1 MVMKNR
7 NNDITKLISIFIII
21 ILINI
26 IGSMVYHRFDLTQ
39 EGRYSLSK
47 ASKELLSEIDD
58 YIYIEVYLEGDFP
71 AGIERLSLETKQI
84 LSEFKT
90 QNDFIQFTFINPTA
104 SKDDKTRNEVLK
116 QLYEKGLN
124 PTNLQVKNG
133 DSYTEKIIIP
143 GAIVKYGANEIT
155 VQLLKNKIASSP
167 NQNIEQSIRELEYEF
182 TNAIKQLRS
191 PLKPSIAFLKG
202 HSELNGNNI
211 KDLRNSLTEQYSVDE
226 IDLREFE
233 VDSLGKP
240 NLKKKLRDL
249 KLKKLLLI
257 AKPISKFENL
267 DKYFIDQYIMNGG
280 KVIWMIDATNADMD
294 SLSNKGS
301 FIASSLRDLN
311 LGDQLFKY
319 GVRINSNL
327 VEDISSSKIP
337 IPISF
342 VNDIPQWELVPWRY
356 FPVSI
361 PTLSHP
367 ITNNLNAVKFDF
379 VSSIDTINTNTKIT
393 KTVLLHSSPYSRL
406 VNTPYEISLQKA
418 LEQPTQNE
426 FNIKQAAIAVL
437 LEGTFES
444 LFKNRI
450 NKLSN
455 ELPFIKSSK
464 PNRMIVISDGDIAQ
478 NQLSRGEALPLG
490 YDNYEKR
497 QYGNKDFILN
507 AIDYLLEEDALIAVR
522 TRELKMR
529 LLDTQK
535 INLERNF
542 WQIINL
548 IIPIALIIIFGIF
561 KQYVRKKKY
570 SNEK

>member
-1 MVMKNR
+1 MKNR
-7 NNDITKLISIFIII
+7 NKDIIQLISIFIII

-26 IGSMVYHRFDLTQ
+26 IGSMVYHRFDLTK

-47 ASKELLSEIDD
+47 ASKKLLSEIDD

-90 QNDFIQFTFINPTA
+90 QNDFIQFTFINPTE
-104 SKDDKTRNEVLK
+104 SKDDKTRNEILK
-116 QLYEKGLN
+116 QLYEKGIN

-143 GAIVKYGANEIT
+143 GAIVKFGANEIA
-155 VQLLKNKIASSP
+155 VQLLKNQIASSP
-167 NQNIEQSIRELEYEF
+167 DENLEQSIRELEYEF
-182 TNAIKQLRS
+182 TNAINQLRS
-191 PLKPSIAFLKG
+191 SLKPSIAFLKG
-202 HSELNGNNI
+202 HGELDGIYI
-211 KDLRNSLTEQYSVDE
+211 KDLRNSLTQQYSVDE

-257 AKPISKFENL
+257 AKPKSTFENL

-280 KVIWMIDATNADMD
+280 KVIWMLDATNADMD

-301 FIASSLRDLN
+301 FIASTLRDLN

-319 GVRINSNL
+319 GVRINNNL

-337 IPISF
+337 VPVSF
-342 VNDIPQWELVPWRY
+342 VNDVPQWELVPWRY

-361 PTLSHP
+361 PTLNHP

-393 KTVLLHSSPYSRL
+393 KTVLLHTSPYSRL
-406 VNTPYEISLQKA
+406 VNTPYEISLQKV
-418 LEQPTQNE
+418 LEQPTQND
-426 FNIKQAAIAVL
+426 FNIQQAPIAVL

-464 PNRMIVISDGDIAQ
+464 PNRMLVISDGDIAQ
-478 NQLSRGEALPLG
+478 NQISRGAALPLG

-535 INLERNF
+535 INLERSF

-548 IIPIALIIIFGIF
+548 IIPIALVIIYGIF
-561 KQYVRKKKY
+561 KQYARKKKY

>member
-1 MVMKNR
+1 MKNR
-7 NNDITKLISIFIII
+7 NKDIIQLISIFIII
-21 ILINI
+21 ILVNI
-26 IGSMVYHRFDLTQ
+26 IGSMVYHRFDLTH

-47 ASKELLSEIDD
+47 ASKKLLSEIDD

-71 AGIERLSLETKQI
+71 GGIERLSLETKQI

-90 QNDFIQFTFINPTA
+90 QNDFIQFTFINPTE
-104 SKDDKTRNEVLK
+104 SKDNNTRNEILK
-116 QLYEKGLN
+116 QLYDKGLN
-124 PTNLQVKNG
+124 PTNLQIKNG

-143 GAIVKYGANEIT
+143 GAIVKFGANEIA
-155 VQLLKNKIASSP
+155 VQLLKNQIASSP
-167 NQNIEQSIRELEYEF
+167 DQNLEQSIRELEYEF

-191 PLKPSIAFLKG
+191 SLKPSIAFLKG
-202 HSELNGNNI
+202 HGELDGLDI
-211 KDLRNSLTEQYSVDE
+211 KDLRNTLTEQYSIDE

-240 NLKKKLRDL
+240 NLKKKLREL

-257 AKPISKFENL
+257 AKPKSTFENL

-280 KVIWMIDATNADMD
+280 KVIWMLDATNADMD

-301 FIASSLRDLN
+301 FIASTLRDLN

-337 IPISF
+337 VPISF
-342 VNDIPQWELVPWRY
+342 INNIPQWELLPWRY

-361 PTLSHP
+361 PTLNHP

-379 VSSIDTINTNTKIT
+379 VSSIDTIKTNTEIN
-393 KTVLLHSSPYSRL
+393 KTVLLHTSPYSRL
-406 VNTPYEISLQKA
+406 LNTPYEISLQKA
-418 LEQPTQNE
+418 LEQPTQND
-426 FNIKQAAIAVL
+426 FNIQQAAIAVL
-437 LEGTFES
+437 LEGKFES

-464 PNRMIVISDGDIAQ
+464 PNRMLVISDGDIAQ
-478 NQLSRGEALPLG
+478 NQISRGAALPLG
-490 YDNYEKR
+490 YDNYEQR

-535 INLERNF
+535 INLERSF
-542 WQIINL
+542 WQILNL
-548 IIPIALIIIFGIF
+548 LIPIILVITFGIF
-561 KQYVRKKKY
+561 KQKKRNKKFT
-570 SNEK
+570 SEK

>member
-1 MVMKNR
+1 MKNR
-7 NNDITKLISIFIII
+7 NKDIIQLISIFIII
-21 ILINI
+21 MLINI
-26 IGSMVYHRFDLTQ
+26 IGSMVYHRFDLTK

-47 ASKELLSEIDD
+47 ASKKLLSEIDD

-90 QNDFIQFTFINPTA
+90 QNDFIQFTFINPTE
-104 SKDDKTRNEVLK
+104 SKDDKTRNEILK
-116 QLYEKGLN
+116 QLYEKGIN

-143 GAIVKYGANEIT
+143 GAIVKFGTNEIA
-155 VQLLKNKIASSP
+155 VQLLKNQIASSP
-167 NQNIEQSIRELEYEF
+167 DQNLEQSIRELEYEF
-182 TNAIKQLRS
+182 TNAIRQLRS
-191 PLKPSIAFLKG
+191 SLKPSIAFLKG
-202 HSELNGNNI
+202 HGELDGIDI
-211 KDLRNSLTEQYSVDE
+211 KDLRNSLTQQYSVDE

-257 AKPISKFENL
+257 AKPKSTFENL

-280 KVIWMIDATNADMD
+280 KVIWMLDATNADMD

-301 FIASSLRDLN
+301 FIASTIRDMN
-311 LGDQLFKY
+311 LGEQLFKY
-319 GVRINSNL
+319 GVRINNNL

-337 IPISF
+337 VPVSF

-361 PTLSHP
+361 PTLNHP

-393 KTVLLHSSPYSRL
+393 KTVLLHTSPYSRL

-418 LEQPTQNE
+418 LEQPTQND
-426 FNIKQAAIAVL
+426 FNIQQAPIAVL

-464 PNRMIVISDGDIAQ
+464 PNRMLVISDGDIAQ
-478 NQLSRGEALPLG
+478 NQISRGAALPLG

-535 INLERNF
+535 INLERSF

-548 IIPIALIIIFGIF
+548 IIPITLVIISGIF
-561 KQYVRKKKY
+561 KQYARKKKY

>member
-1 MVMKNR
+1 MKNR
-7 NNDITKLISIFIII
+7 NKDIIQLISIFIII

-26 IGSMVYHRFDLTQ
+26 IGSMVYHRFDLTK

-47 ASKELLSEIDD
+47 ASKKLLSEIDD

-90 QNDFIQFTFINPTA
+90 QNDFIQFTFINPTE
-104 SKDDKTRNEVLK
+104 SKDDKTRNEILK
-116 QLYEKGLN
+116 QLYEKGIN

-143 GAIVKYGANEIT
+143 GAIVKFGANEIA
-155 VQLLKNKIASSP
+155 VQLLKNQIASSP
-167 NQNIEQSIRELEYEF
+167 DQNLEQSIRELEYEF

-191 PLKPSIAFLKG
+191 SLKPSIAFLKG
-202 HSELNGNNI
+202 HGELDGIDI
-211 KDLRNSLTEQYSVDE
+211 KDLRNSLTQQYSVDE

-257 AKPISKFENL
+257 AKPKSTFENL

-280 KVIWMIDATNADMD
+280 KVIWMLDATNADMD

-301 FIASSLRDLN
+301 FIASTLRDMN

-319 GVRINSNL
+319 GVRINNNL

-337 IPISF
+337 VPVSF

-361 PTLSHP
+361 PTLNHP

-393 KTVLLHSSPYSRL
+393 KTVLLHTSPYSRL

-418 LEQPTQNE
+418 LEQPTQND
-426 FNIKQAAIAVL
+426 FNIQQAPIAVL

-464 PNRMIVISDGDIAQ
+464 PNRMLVISDGDIAQ
-478 NQLSRGEALPLG
+478 NQISRGAALPLG

-535 INLERNF
+535 INLERSF

-548 IIPIALIIIFGIF
+548 IIPIALVIISGIF
-561 KQYVRKKKY
+561 KQYARKKKY

>member
-1 MVMKNR
+1 
-7 NNDITKLISIFIII
+7 
-21 ILINI
+21 
-26 IGSMVYHRFDLTQ
+26 MVYHRFDLTK

-47 ASKELLSEIDD
+47 ASKKLLSEIDD

-90 QNDFIQFTFINPTA
+90 QNDFIQYTFINPTE
-104 SKDDKTRNEVLK
+104 SKDNKTRNEILK
-116 QLYEKGLN
+116 QLYEKGIN

-143 GAIVKYGANEIT
+143 GAIVKFGANEIA
-155 VQLLKNKIASSP
+155 VQLLKNQIASSP
-167 NQNIEQSIRELEYEF
+167 DQNLEQSIRELEYEF

-191 PLKPSIAFLKG
+191 PLKPSIGFLTG
-202 HSELNGNNI
+202 HGELDGLDI
-211 KDLRNSLTEQYSVDE
+211 KDLRNTLTQQYSVDE

-240 NLKKKLRDL
+240 NLKKKLREL

-257 AKPISKFENL
+257 AKPKSTFENL

-280 KVIWMIDATNADMD
+280 KVIWMLDATNADMD

-301 FIASSLRDLN
+301 FIASTLRELN

-319 GVRINSNL
+319 GVRVNSNL

-337 IPISF
+337 VPISF
-342 VNDIPQWELVPWRY
+342 INDVPQWELLPWRY

-361 PTLSHP
+361 PTVNHP
-367 ITNNLNAVKFDF
+367 ITSNLNAVKFDF
-379 VSSIDTINTNTKIT
+379 VSSIDTIKTNTKID
-393 KTVLLHSSPYSRL
+393 KTVLLHTSPYSRL

-418 LEQPTQNE
+418 LEQPTQND
-426 FNIKQAAIAVL
+426 FNIQHAAIAVL

-450 NKLSN
+450 NKLSD
-455 ELPFIKSSK
+455 ELPFIESSK
-464 PNRMIVISDGDIAQ
+464 PNRMLVISDGDIAQ
-478 NQLSRGEALPLG
+478 NQISRGAALPLG
-490 YDNYEKR
+490 FDNFEKR

-535 INLERNF
+535 INLERSY
-542 WQIINL
+542 WQILNL
-548 IIPIALIIIFGIF
+548 IIPIGIVVIFGVL
-561 KQYVRKKKY
+561 KHYRRKKKY
-570 SNEK
+570 TNEK

>member
-1 MVMKNR
+1 MKNV
-7 NNDITKLISIFIII
+7 NKDIIQFISILIII
-21 ILINI
+21 LLINI
-26 IGSMVYHRFDLTQ
+26 IGSIVYHRFDLTQ

-47 ASKELLSEIDD
+47 ASKKLLSEIDD

-90 QNDFIQFTFINPTA
+90 QNNFIQFTFINPTE

-124 PTNLQVKNG
+124 PTKLQVKNG
-133 DSYTEKIIIP
+133 ESYTEKIIIP
-143 GAIVKYGANEIT
+143 GAIVKFGANEIA
-155 VQLLKNKIASSP
+155 VQLLKNQIASSP
-167 NQNIEQSIRELEYEF
+167 DQNIEQSIRELEYEF
-182 TNAIKQLRS
+182 TNAIKQLRCS
-191 PLKPSIAFLKG
+191 SKPNIAFLKG
-202 HSELNGNNI
+202 HGELDGIEI
-211 KDLRNSLTEQYSVDE
+211 KDLKNSLTEQYSVDE

-240 NLKKKLRDL
+240 NLKKKLKDL
-249 KLKKLLLI
+249 KLNKLLLI
-257 AKPISKFENL
+257 AKPKLKFENL

-301 FIASSLRDLN
+301 FIASTLRDLN

-337 IPISF
+337 IPVSF

-361 PTLSHP
+361 PTLNHP

-393 KTVLLHSSPYSRL
+393 KTVLLHTSPYSKL

-418 LEQPTQNE
+418 LEKPAQNE

-455 ELPFIKSSK
+455 ELPLVKSSK

-478 NQLSRGEALPLG
+478 NQISRGAALPLG
-490 YDNYEKR
+490 YDNYEKL
-497 QYGNKDFILN
+497 QYGNKDLILN
-507 AIDYLLEEDALIAVR
+507 AIDYLLDEDALIAVR

-529 LLDTQK
+529 LLDKQK
-535 INLERNF
+535 INLERSF

-548 IIPIALIIIFGIF
+548 IIPITIVIILGIF
-561 KQYVRKKKY
+561 KQYARKKKY

>member
-1 MVMKNR
+1 MKNR
-7 NNDITKLISIFIII
+7 NKDIIQLISIFIII

-47 ASKELLSEIDD
+47 ASKKLLSEIDD

-90 QNDFIQFTFINPTA
+90 QNDFIQFTFINPTE
-104 SKDDKTRNEVLK
+104 SKDDKTRNEILK

-143 GAIVKYGANEIT
+143 GAIVKFGTNEIP
-155 VQLLKNKIASSP
+155 VQLLKSQIASSP
-167 NQNIEQSIRELEYEF
+167 DQNIEQSIRELEYEF

-191 PLKPSIAFLKG
+191 SLKPSIAFLKG
-202 HSELNGNNI
+202 HGELDGI
-211 KDLRNSLTEQYSVDE
+211 DFKDLRNSLTEQYSVDE

-257 AKPISKFENL
+257 AKPKSTFENL
-267 DKYFIDQYIMNGG
+267 DKYLIDQYIMNGG

-301 FIASSLRDLN
+301 FIASTLRDLN

-342 VNDIPQWELVPWRY
+342 VNDIPQWEL
-356 FPVSI
+356 
-361 PTLSHP
+361 
-367 ITNNLNAVKFDF
+367 
-379 VSSIDTINTNTKIT
+379 
-393 KTVLLHSSPYSRL
+393 
-406 VNTPYEISLQKA
+406 LQ
-418 LEQPTQNE
+418 
-426 FNIKQAAIAVL
+426 V
-437 LEGTFES
+437 
-444 LFKNRI
+444 
-450 NKLSN
+450 
-455 ELPFIKSSK
+455 
-464 PNRMIVISDGDIAQ
+464 
-478 NQLSRGEALPLG
+478 
-490 YDNYEKR
+490 
-497 QYGNKDFILN
+497 
-507 AIDYLLEEDALIAVR
+507 
-522 TRELKMR
+522 
-529 LLDTQK
+529 
-535 INLERNF
+535 
-542 WQIINL
+542 
-548 IIPIALIIIFGIF
+548 
-561 KQYVRKKKY
+561 
-570 SNEK
+570 

>member
-7 NNDITKLISIFIII
+7 NKDIIQLISIFIII

-26 IGSMVYHRFDLTQ
+26 IGSMVYHRFDLTK

-47 ASKELLSEIDD
+47 ASKKLLSEIDD

-90 QNDFIQFTFINPTA
+90 QNDFIQFTFINPTE
-104 SKDDKTRNEVLK
+104 SKDDKTRNEILK
-116 QLYEKGLN
+116 QLYEKGIN

-143 GAIVKYGANEIT
+143 GAIVKFGANEIA
-155 VQLLKNKIASSP
+155 VQLLKNQIASSP
-167 NQNIEQSIRELEYEF
+167 DQNLEQSIRELEYEF

-191 PLKPSIAFLKG
+191 SLKPSIAFLKG
-202 HSELNGNNI
+202 HGELDGIEI
-211 KDLRNSLTEQYSVDE
+211 KDLRNSLTQQYSVDE

-249 KLKKLLLI
+249 KFKKLLLI
-257 AKPISKFENL
+257 AKPKSTFENL

-280 KVIWMIDATNADMD
+280 KVIWMLDATNADMD

-301 FIASSLRDLN
+301 FIASTLRDLN

-337 IPISF
+337 VPISF
-342 VNDIPQWELVPWRY
+342 VNDIPQWELVPWRF

-361 PTLSHP
+361 PTLNHP
-367 ITNNLNAVKFDF
+367 ITSNLNAVKFDF
-379 VSSIDTINTNTKIT
+379 VSSIDTIKTNTIIN
-393 KTVLLHSSPYSRL
+393 KTVLLHTSPYSRL

-418 LEQPTQNE
+418 LEQPVQND
-426 FNIKQAAIAVL
+426 FNIQHAAIAVL

-450 NKLSN
+450 NKLSD
-455 ELPFIKSSK
+455 ELQFIESSK
-464 PNRMIVISDGDIAQ
+464 PNRMIVISDGDIAK
-478 NQLSRGEALPLG
+478 NQISRGAALPLG

-529 LLDTQK
+529 LLDKQK
-535 INLERNF
+535 INLEKSF

-548 IIPIALIIIFGIF
+548 VIPIALVIIFGIF
-561 KQYVRKKKY
+561 KQYARKKKY

>member
-1 MVMKNR
+1 MKNR
-7 NNDITKLISIFIII
+7 NKDIIQLISVFIII

-26 IGSMVYHRFDLTQ
+26 IGSMVYHRFDLTH

-47 ASKELLSEIDD
+47 ASKKLLSEIDD

-90 QNDFIQFTFINPTA
+90 QNDFIQFTFINPTE
-104 SKDDKTRNEVLK
+104 SKDDKTRNEILK

-143 GAIVKYGANEIT
+143 GAIVKFGANEIA
-155 VQLLKNKIASSP
+155 VQLLKNQIASSP
-167 NQNIEQSIRELEYEF
+167 DQNLEQSIRELEYEF

-191 PLKPSIAFLKG
+191 SLKPSIAFLKG
-202 HSELNGNNI
+202 HDELDGI
-211 KDLRNSLTEQYSVDE
+211 EIEDLRNSLTQQYSVDE

-257 AKPISKFENL
+257 AKPRLTFENL

-301 FIASSLRDLN
+301 FIASTLRDLN

-327 VEDISSSKIP
+327 VQDISSSKIP

-361 PTLSHP
+361 PTLNHP

-379 VSSIDTINTNTKIT
+379 VSSIDTINTNAKIT
-393 KTVLLHSSPYSRL
+393 KTVLLHTSPYSRL

-418 LEQPTQNE
+418 LEQPAQNE
-426 FNIKQAAIAVL
+426 FNIQQAPIAVL

-464 PNRMIVISDGDIAQ
+464 PNRMLVISDGDIAQ
-478 NQLSRGEALPLG
+478 NQISRGVALPLG

-535 INLERNF
+535 INLERSF

-548 IIPIALIIIFGIF
+548 IIPIVLVIVFGIF
-561 KQYVRKKKY
+561 KQYARKKKY

>member
-7 NNDITKLISIFIII
+7 NKDIIQLISIFIII

-26 IGSMVYHRFDLTQ
+26 IGSMVYHRFDLTK

-47 ASKELLSEIDD
+47 ASKKLLSEIDD

-90 QNDFIQFTFINPTA
+90 QNDFIQFTFINPTE
-104 SKDDKTRNEVLK
+104 SKDDKTRNEILK
-116 QLYEKGLN
+116 QLYEKGIN

-143 GAIVKYGANEIT
+143 GAIVKFGANEIA
-155 VQLLKNKIASSP
+155 VQLLKNQIASSP
-167 NQNIEQSIRELEYEF
+167 DENLEQSIRELEYEF
-182 TNAIKQLRS
+182 TNAINQLRS
-191 PLKPSIAFLKG
+191 SLKPSIAFLKG
-202 HSELNGNNI
+202 HGELDGIYI
-211 KDLRNSLTEQYSVDE
+211 KDLRNSLTQQYSVDE

-257 AKPISKFENL
+257 AKPKSTFENL

-280 KVIWMIDATNADMD
+280 KVIWMLDATNADMD

-301 FIASSLRDLN
+301 FIASTLRDLN

-319 GVRINSNL
+319 GVRINNNL

-337 IPISF
+337 VPVSF
-342 VNDIPQWELVPWRY
+342 VNDVPQWELVPWRY

-361 PTLSHP
+361 PTLNHP

-393 KTVLLHSSPYSRL
+393 KTVLLHTSPYSRL
-406 VNTPYEISLQKA
+406 VNTPYEISLQKV
-418 LEQPTQNE
+418 LEQPTQND
-426 FNIKQAAIAVL
+426 FNIQQAPIAVL

-464 PNRMIVISDGDIAQ
+464 PNRMLVISDGDIAQ
-478 NQLSRGEALPLG
+478 NQISRGAALPLG

-535 INLERNF
+535 INLERSF

-548 IIPIALIIIFGIF
+548 IIPIALVIIYGIF
-561 KQYVRKKKY
+561 KQYARKKKY

>member
-1 MVMKNR
+1 MKNR
-7 NNDITKLISIFIII
+7 NKDIIQLISIFIII

-26 IGSMVYHRFDLTQ
+26 IGSMVYHRFDLTK

-47 ASKELLSEIDD
+47 ASKKLLSEIDD

-90 QNDFIQFTFINPTA
+90 QNDFIQFTFINPTE
-104 SKDDKTRNEVLK
+104 SKDDKTRNEILK
-116 QLYEKGLN
+116 QLYEKGIN

-143 GAIVKYGANEIT
+143 GAIVKFGTNEIA
-155 VQLLKNKIASSP
+155 VQLLKNQIASSP
-167 NQNIEQSIRELEYEF
+167 DQNLEQSIRELEYEF
-182 TNAIKQLRS
+182 TNAIRQLRS
-191 PLKPSIAFLKG
+191 SLKPSIAFLKG
-202 HSELNGNNI
+202 HGELDGIDI
-211 KDLRNSLTEQYSVDE
+211 KDLRNSLTQQYSVDE

-257 AKPISKFENL
+257 AKPKSTFENL

-280 KVIWMIDATNADMD
+280 KVIWMLDATNADMD

-301 FIASSLRDLN
+301 FIASTLRDMN

-319 GVRINSNL
+319 GVRINNNL

-337 IPISF
+337 VPVSF

-361 PTLSHP
+361 PTLNHP

-393 KTVLLHSSPYSRL
+393 KTVLLHTSPYSRL

-418 LEQPTQNE
+418 LEQPTQND
-426 FNIKQAAIAVL
+426 FNIQQAPIAVL

-464 PNRMIVISDGDIAQ
+464 PNRMLVISDGDIAQ
-478 NQLSRGEALPLG
+478 NQISRGAALPLG

-535 INLERNF
+535 INLERSF

-548 IIPIALIIIFGIF
+548 IIPITLVIISGIF
-561 KQYVRKKKY
+561 KQYARKKKY

>member
-1 MVMKNR
+1 MKNR
-7 NNDITKLISIFIII
+7 NKDIIQLISICIII
-21 ILINI
+21 ILVNI
-26 IGSMVYHRFDLTQ
+26 IGSMVYHRFDLTH

-47 ASKELLSEIDD
+47 ATKKLLSEIDD

-90 QNDFIQFTFINPTA
+90 QNDFIQFTFINPTE
-104 SKDDKTRNEVLK
+104 SKDNVTRNEILK
-116 QLYEKGLN
+116 QLYDKGLN
-124 PTNLQVKNG
+124 PTNLQIKNG

-143 GAIVKYGANEIT
+143 GAIVKFGANEIA
-155 VQLLKNKIASSP
+155 VQLLKNQIASSP
-167 NQNIEQSIRELEYEF
+167 DQNLEQSIRELEYEF

-191 PLKPSIAFLKG
+191 SSKPSIAFLKG
-202 HSELNGNNI
+202 HGELDGLDI
-211 KDLRNSLTEQYSVDE
+211 KDLRNTLTQQYSIDE

-240 NLKKKLRDL
+240 NLKKKLKEL

-257 AKPISKFENL
+257 AKPKSTFENL

-280 KVIWMIDATNADMD
+280 KVIWMLDATNADMD

-301 FIASSLRDLN
+301 FIASTLRDLN

-337 IPISF
+337 VPTSF
-342 VNDIPQWELVPWRY
+342 INNIPQWELLPWRY

-361 PTLSHP
+361 PTLNHP

-379 VSSIDTINTNTKIT
+379 VSSIDTIKTNTEIN
-393 KTVLLHSSPYSRL
+393 KTVLLHTSPYSRL

-418 LEQPTQNE
+418 LEQPTQND
-426 FNIKQAAIAVL
+426 FNIQQAAIAVL
-437 LEGTFES
+437 LEGKFES

-464 PNRMIVISDGDIAQ
+464 PNRMLVISDGDIAQ
-478 NQLSRGEALPLG
+478 NQISRGAALPLG

-507 AIDYLLEEDALIAVR
+507 AVDYLLEEDALIAVR

-535 INLERNF
+535 INLERSF
-542 WQIINL
+542 WQILNL
-548 IIPIALIIIFGIF
+548 LIPIILVITFGIF
-561 KQYVRKKKY
+561 KQKKRKKKFT
-570 SNEK
+570 SEK

>member
-1 MVMKNR
+1 MKNR
-7 NNDITKLISIFIII
+7 NKDIIQLISVFIII

-47 ASKELLSEIDD
+47 ASKKLLSEIDD

-90 QNDFIQFTFINPTA
+90 QNDFIQYTFINPTE
-104 SKDDKTRNEVLK
+104 STDDKTRNEILK
-116 QLYEKGLN
+116 QLYEKGIN

-143 GAIVKYGANEIT
+143 GAIVKFGANEIA
-155 VQLLKNKIASSP
+155 VQLLKNQIASSP
-167 NQNIEQSIRELEYEF
+167 DQNLEQSIRELEYEF

-191 PLKPSIAFLKG
+191 SLKPSIAFLKG
-202 HSELNGNNI
+202 HGELGGLDI
-211 KDLRNSLTEQYSVDE
+211 KDLRNSLAQQYSVDE

-240 NLKKKLRDL
+240 NLKKKLREL

-257 AKPISKFENL
+257 AKPKSTFENL

-280 KVIWMIDATNADMD
+280 KVIWMLDATNADMD

-301 FIASSLRDLN
+301 FIASTLRDLN

-337 IPISF
+337 VPISF
-342 VNDIPQWELVPWRY
+342 VNDIPQWELLPWRF

-361 PTLSHP
+361 PTLNHP
-367 ITNNLNAVKFDF
+367 ITSNLNAVKFDF
-379 VSSIDTINTNTKIT
+379 VSSIDTIKTNTIIN
-393 KTVLLHSSPYSRL
+393 KTVLLHTSPYSRL
-406 VNTPYEISLQKA
+406 VNTPYEISLQKS
-418 LEQPTQNE
+418 LEQPVQNN
-426 FNIKQAAIAVL
+426 FNIQQAAIAVL

-450 NKLSN
+450 NKLSD
-455 ELPFIKSSK
+455 ELPFIESSK
-464 PNRMIVISDGDIAQ
+464 PNRMIVISDGDIAK
-478 NQLSRGEALPLG
+478 NQISRGAALPLG

-529 LLDTQK
+529 LLDKQK
-535 INLERNF
+535 INLERSF

-548 IIPIALIIIFGIF
+548 VIPIAVVIIFGIF
-561 KQYVRKKKY
+561 KQYARKKKY

>member
-1 MVMKNR
+1 MKNR
-7 NNDITKLISIFIII
+7 NKDIIQLISICIII
-21 ILINI
+21 ILVNI
-26 IGSMVYHRFDLTQ
+26 IGSMVYHRFDLTH

-47 ASKELLSEIDD
+47 ATKKLLSEIND

-90 QNDFIQFTFINPTA
+90 QNDFIQFTFINPTE
-104 SKDDKTRNEVLK
+104 SKDNVTRNEILK
-116 QLYEKGLN
+116 QLYDKGLN
-124 PTNLQVKNG
+124 PTNLQIKNG

-143 GAIVKYGANEIT
+143 GAIVKFGANEIA
-155 VQLLKNKIASSP
+155 VQLLKNQIASSP
-167 NQNIEQSIRELEYEF
+167 DQNLEQSIRELEYEF

-191 PLKPSIAFLKG
+191 SLKPSIAFLKG
-202 HSELNGNNI
+202 HGELDGLDI
-211 KDLRNSLTEQYSVDE
+211 KDLRNTLTQQYSIDE

-240 NLKKKLRDL
+240 NLKKKLKEL

-257 AKPISKFENL
+257 AKPKSTFENL

-280 KVIWMIDATNADMD
+280 KVIWMLDATNADMD

-301 FIASSLRDLN
+301 FIASTLRDLN

-337 IPISF
+337 VPTSF
-342 VNDIPQWELVPWRY
+342 INNIPQWELLPWRY

-361 PTLSHP
+361 PTLNHP

-379 VSSIDTINTNTKIT
+379 VSSIDTIKTNTEIN
-393 KTVLLHSSPYSRL
+393 KTVLLHTSPYSRL

-418 LEQPTQNE
+418 LEQPTQND
-426 FNIKQAAIAVL
+426 FNIQQAAIAVL
-437 LEGTFES
+437 LEGKFES

-464 PNRMIVISDGDIAQ
+464 PNRMLVISYGDIAQ
-478 NQLSRGEALPLG
+478 NQISRGAALPLG

-507 AIDYLLEEDALIAVR
+507 AVDYLLEEDALIAVR

-535 INLERNF
+535 INLERSF
-542 WQIINL
+542 WQILNL
-548 IIPIALIIIFGIF
+548 LIPIILVITFGIF
-561 KQYVRKKKY
+561 KQKKRKKKFT
-570 SNEK
+570 SEK

>member
-84 LSEFKT
+84 LSEFKN

>member
-1 MVMKNR
+1 MKNR
-7 NNDITKLISIFIII
+7 NKDIIQLISICIII
-21 ILINI
+21 ILVNI
-26 IGSMVYHRFDLTQ
+26 IGSMVYHRFDLTH

-47 ASKELLSEIDD
+47 ATKKLLSEIND

-90 QNDFIQFTFINPTA
+90 QNDFIQFTFINPTE
-104 SKDDKTRNEVLK
+104 SKDNVTRNEILK
-116 QLYEKGLN
+116 QLFDKGLN
-124 PTNLQVKNG
+124 PTNLQIKNG

-143 GAIVKYGANEIT
+143 GAIVKFGANEIA
-155 VQLLKNKIASSP
+155 VQLLKNQIASSP
-167 NQNIEQSIRELEYEF
+167 DQNLEQSIRELEYEF

-191 PLKPSIAFLKG
+191 SLKPSIAFLKG
-202 HSELNGNNI
+202 HGELDGLDI
-211 KDLRNSLTEQYSVDE
+211 KDLRNTLTQQYSIDE

-240 NLKKKLRDL
+240 NLKKKLKEL

-257 AKPISKFENL
+257 AKPKSTFENL

-280 KVIWMIDATNADMD
+280 KVIWMLDATNADMD

-301 FIASSLRDLN
+301 FIASTLRDLN

-337 IPISF
+337 VPTSF
-342 VNDIPQWELVPWRY
+342 INNIPQWELLPWRY

-361 PTLSHP
+361 PTLNHP

-379 VSSIDTINTNTKIT
+379 VSSIDTIKTNTEIN
-393 KTVLLHSSPYSRL
+393 KTVLLHTSPYSRL

-418 LEQPTQNE
+418 LEQPTQND
-426 FNIKQAAIAVL
+426 FNIQQAAIAVL
-437 LEGTFES
+437 LEGKFES

-464 PNRMIVISDGDIAQ
+464 PNRMLVISDGDIAQ
-478 NQLSRGEALPLG
+478 NQISRGAALPLG

-507 AIDYLLEEDALIAVR
+507 AVDYLLEEDALIAVR

-535 INLERNF
+535 INLERSF
-542 WQIINL
+542 WQILNL
-548 IIPIALIIIFGIF
+548 LIPIILVITFGIF
-561 KQYVRKKKY
+561 KQKKRKKKFT
-570 SNEK
+570 SEK

>member
-1 MVMKNR
+1 MKNR
-7 NNDITKLISIFIII
+7 NKDIIQLISIFIII

-47 ASKELLSEIDD
+47 ASKKLLSEIDD

-90 QNDFIQFTFINPTA
+90 QNDFIQFTFINPTE
-104 SKDDKTRNEVLK
+104 SKDDKTRNEILK

-143 GAIVKYGANEIT
+143 GAIVKFGANEIA
-155 VQLLKNKIASSP
+155 VQLLKNQIASSP
-167 NQNIEQSIRELEYEF
+167 DQNLEQSIRELEYEF

-191 PLKPSIAFLKG
+191 SLKPSIAFLKG
-202 HSELNGNNI
+202 HGELDGLDI
-211 KDLRNSLTEQYSVDE
+211 KDLRNTLTQQYSVDE

-240 NLKKKLRDL
+240 NLKKKFREL

-257 AKPISKFENL
+257 AKPKSTFENL

-280 KVIWMIDATNADMD
+280 KVIWMLDATNADMD

-301 FIASSLRDLN
+301 FIASTLRDLN

-342 VNDIPQWELVPWRY
+342 VNDIPQWELLPWRY

-361 PTLSHP
+361 PTLNHP
-367 ITNNLNAVKFDF
+367 ITSNLNAVKFDF
-379 VSSIDTINTNTKIT
+379 VSSIDTIKTNTKIN
-393 KTVLLHSSPYSRL
+393 KTILLHTSPYSRL

-418 LEQPTQNE
+418 LEQPTQND
-426 FNIKQAAIAVL
+426 FNIQQAAIAVL

-450 NKLSN
+450 NKLSD
-455 ELPFIKSSK
+455 ELPFIESSK
-464 PNRMIVISDGDIAQ
+464 PNRMIVISDGDIAK
-478 NQLSRGEALPLG
+478 NQISRGAALPLG

-507 AIDYLLEEDALIAVR
+507 AIDYLLEEDALIEVR
-522 TRELKMR
+522 SRDLKMR
-529 LLDTQK
+529 LLDRQK
-535 INLERNF
+535 INLERSF

-548 IIPIALIIIFGIF
+548 IIPITLVIIFGIF
-561 KQYVRKKKY
+561 KQYARNKKY

>member
-1 MVMKNR
+1 MKNR
-7 NNDITKLISIFIII
+7 NKDIIQLISIFIII

-26 IGSMVYHRFDLTQ
+26 IGSMVYHRFDLTK

-47 ASKELLSEIDD
+47 ASKKLLSEIDD

-90 QNDFIQFTFINPTA
+90 QNDFIQYTFINPTE
-104 SKDDKTRNEVLK
+104 SKDNKTRNEILK
-116 QLYEKGLN
+116 QLYEKGIS

-143 GAIVKYGANEIT
+143 GAIVKFGANEIA
-155 VQLLKNKIASSP
+155 VQLLKNQIASSP
-167 NQNIEQSIRELEYEF
+167 DQNLEQSIRELEYEF

-191 PLKPSIAFLKG
+191 PLKPSIGFLTG
-202 HSELNGNNI
+202 HGELDGLDI
-211 KDLRNSLTEQYSVDE
+211 KDLRNTLTQQYSVDE

-240 NLKKKLRDL
+240 NLKKKLREL

-257 AKPISKFENL
+257 AKPKSTFENL

-280 KVIWMIDATNADMD
+280 KVIWMLDATNADMD

-301 FIASSLRDLN
+301 FIASTFRELN

-319 GVRINSNL
+319 GVRVNSNL

-337 IPISF
+337 VPVSF
-342 VNDIPQWELVPWRY
+342 INDIPQWELLPWRY

-361 PTLSHP
+361 PTVNHP
-367 ITNNLNAVKFDF
+367 ITSNLNAVKFDF
-379 VSSIDTINTNTKIT
+379 VSSIDTIKTNTKIY
-393 KTVLLHSSPYSRL
+393 KTVLLHTSPYSRL

-418 LEQPTQNE
+418 LEQPTQND
-426 FNIKQAAIAVL
+426 FNIQHAAIAVL

-450 NKLSN
+450 NKLSD
-455 ELPFIKSSK
+455 ELPFIESSK
-464 PNRMIVISDGDIAQ
+464 PNRMLVISDGDIAQ
-478 NQLSRGEALPLG
+478 NQISRGAALPLG
-490 YDNYEKR
+490 FDNFEKR

-535 INLERNF
+535 INLERSY
-542 WQIINL
+542 WQILNL
-548 IIPIALIIIFGIF
+548 IIPIGIVIIFGVL
-561 KQYVRKKKY
+561 KHYRRKKKY
-570 SNEK
+570 TNEK

>member
-1 MVMKNR
+1 MKNR
-7 NNDITKLISIFIII
+7 NKDIIQLISIFIII

-26 IGSMVYHRFDLTQ
+26 IGSMVYHRFDLTK

-47 ASKELLSEIDD
+47 ASKKLLSEIDD
-58 YIYIEVYLEGDFP
+58 FIYIEVYLEGDFP

-90 QNDFIQFTFINPTA
+90 HNDFIQFTFINPTE
-104 SKDDKTRNEVLK
+104 SKDDKTRNEILK
-116 QLYEKGLN
+116 QLYEKGIN

-143 GAIVKYGANEIT
+143 GAIVKFGANEIA
-155 VQLLKNKIASSP
+155 VQLLKNQIASSP
-167 NQNIEQSIRELEYEF
+167 DQNLEQSIRELEYEF
-182 TNAIKQLRS
+182 TNAIKQLHS
-191 PLKPSIAFLKG
+191 PLKPSIGFLTG
-202 HSELNGNNI
+202 HGELDGLDI
-211 KDLRNSLTEQYSVDE
+211 KDLRNTLTQQYSIDE

-240 NLKKKLRDL
+240 NLKKKLREL

-257 AKPISKFENL
+257 AKPKSTFENL

-280 KVIWMIDATNADMD
+280 KVIWMLDATNADMD

-301 FIASSLRDLN
+301 FIASTLRELN
-311 LGDQLFKY
+311 LSDQLFKY
-319 GVRINSNL
+319 GVRVNSNL

-337 IPISF
+337 VPTSF
-342 VNDIPQWELVPWRY
+342 INDVPQWELLPWRY

-361 PTLSHP
+361 PTVNHP
-367 ITNNLNAVKFDF
+367 ITSNLNAVKFDF
-379 VSSIDTINTNTKIT
+379 VSSIDTIKTNTKIN
-393 KTVLLHSSPYSRL
+393 KTVLLHTSPYSRL

-418 LEQPTQNE
+418 LEQPTQND
-426 FNIKQAAIAVL
+426 FNIQHAAIAVL

-450 NKLSN
+450 NKLSD
-455 ELPFIKSSK
+455 ELQFIESSK
-464 PNRMIVISDGDIAQ
+464 PNRMLVISDGDIAQ
-478 NQLSRGEALPLG
+478 NQISRGVALPLG
-490 YDNYEKR
+490 FDNYEKR

-507 AIDYLLEEDALIAVR
+507 AIDYLLEEDALIDVR

-535 INLERNF
+535 INLERSF
-542 WQIINL
+542 WQILNL
-548 IIPIALIIIFGIF
+548 IIPIGIVVIFGVL
-561 KQYVRKKKY
+561 KHYRRKKKY
-570 SNEK
+570 TNEK

>member
-1 MVMKNR
+1 MVIKNR
-7 NNDITKLISIFIII
+7 NKDIIQFISILIII

-26 IGSMVYHRFDLTQ
+26 IGSMVYHRFDLTK

-47 ASKELLSEIDD
+47 ASKKLLSEIDD

-90 QNDFIQFTFINPTA
+90 QNDFIQYTFINPTE
-104 SKDDKTRNEVLK
+104 SKDDKTRNEILK
-116 QLYEKGLN
+116 QLYEKGIS

-143 GAIVKYGANEIT
+143 GAIVKFGANEIA
-155 VQLLKNKIASSP
+155 VQLLKNQIASSP
-167 NQNIEQSIRELEYEF
+167 DQNLEQSIRELEYEF

-191 PLKPSIAFLKG
+191 PLKPSIGFLTG
-202 HSELNGNNI
+202 HGELDGLDI
-211 KDLRNSLTEQYSVDE
+211 KDLRNTLTQQYSVDE

-233 VDSLGKP
+233 VDTLGKP
-240 NLKKKLRDL
+240 NLKKKLREL

-257 AKPISKFENL
+257 AKPKSTFENL

-280 KVIWMIDATNADMD
+280 KVIWMLDATNADMD

-301 FIASSLRDLN
+301 FIASTLRELN

-319 GVRINSNL
+319 GVRVNSNL

-337 IPISF
+337 VPVSF
-342 VNDIPQWELVPWRY
+342 INDIPQWELLPWRY

-361 PTLSHP
+361 PTVNHP
-367 ITNNLNAVKFDF
+367 ITSNLNAVKFDF
-379 VSSIDTINTNTKIT
+379 VSSIDTIKTNSKIN
-393 KTVLLHSSPYSRL
+393 KTVLLHTSPYSRL

-418 LEQPTQNE
+418 LEQPTQND
-426 FNIKQAAIAVL
+426 FNIQHAATAVL

-455 ELPFIKSSK
+455 VLPFIESSK
-464 PNRMIVISDGDIAQ
+464 PNRMLVISDGDIAK
-478 NQLSRGEALPLG
+478 NQISRGAALPLG
-490 YDNYEKR
+490 FDNYEKR

-507 AIDYLLEEDALIAVR
+507 AIDYLLEEDALIDVR

-535 INLERNF
+535 INLERSF
-542 WQIINL
+542 WQILNL
-548 IIPIALIIIFGIF
+548 IIPIGIVVIFGVL
-561 KQYVRKKKY
+561 KHYRRKKKY
-570 SNEK
+570 TNEK

>member
-1 MVMKNR
+1 MKNR
-7 NNDITKLISIFIII
+7 NKDIIQLISIFIII

-26 IGSMVYHRFDLTQ
+26 IGSMVYHRFDLTK

-47 ASKELLSEIDD
+47 ASKKLLSEIDD

-90 QNDFIQFTFINPTA
+90 HNDFIQFTFINPTE
-104 SKDDKTRNEVLK
+104 SKDDKTRNEILK
-116 QLYEKGLN
+116 QLYEKGIN

-143 GAIVKYGANEIT
+143 GAIVKFGANEIA
-155 VQLLKNKIASSP
+155 VQLLKNQIASSP
-167 NQNIEQSIRELEYEF
+167 DQNLEQSIRELEYEF
-182 TNAIKQLRS
+182 TNAIKQLHS
-191 PLKPSIAFLKG
+191 PLKPSIGFLTG
-202 HSELNGNNI
+202 HGELDGLDI
-211 KDLRNSLTEQYSVDE
+211 KDLRNTLTQQYSIDE

-240 NLKKKLRDL
+240 NLKKKLREL

-257 AKPISKFENL
+257 AKPKSTFENL

-280 KVIWMIDATNADMD
+280 KVIWMLDATNADMD

-301 FIASSLRDLN
+301 FIASTLRELN
-311 LGDQLFKY
+311 LSDQLFKY
-319 GVRINSNL
+319 GVRVNSNL

-337 IPISF
+337 VPTSF
-342 VNDIPQWELVPWRY
+342 INDVPQWELLPWRY

-361 PTLSHP
+361 PTVNHP
-367 ITNNLNAVKFDF
+367 ITSNLNAVKFDF
-379 VSSIDTINTNTKIT
+379 VSSIDTIKTNTKIN
-393 KTVLLHSSPYSRL
+393 KTVLLHTSPYSRL

-418 LEQPTQNE
+418 LEQPTQND
-426 FNIKQAAIAVL
+426 FNIQHAAIAVL

-450 NKLSN
+450 NKLSD
-455 ELPFIKSSK
+455 ELQFIESSK
-464 PNRMIVISDGDIAQ
+464 PNRMLVISDGDIAQ
-478 NQLSRGEALPLG
+478 NQILRGVALPLG
-490 YDNYEKR
+490 FDNYEKR

-507 AIDYLLEEDALIAVR
+507 AIDYLLEEDALIDVR

-535 INLERNF
+535 INLERSF
-542 WQIINL
+542 WQILNL
-548 IIPIALIIIFGIF
+548 IIPIGIVVIFGVL
-561 KQYVRKKKY
+561 KHYRRKKKY
-570 SNEK
+570 TNEK

>member
-1 MVMKNR
+1 MKNR
-7 NNDITKLISIFIII
+7 NKDIIQLISIFIII

-47 ASKELLSEIDD
+47 ASKKLLSEIDD

-90 QNDFIQFTFINPTA
+90 QNDFIQFTFINPTE
-104 SKDDKTRNEVLK
+104 SKDDKTRNEILK

-143 GAIVKYGANEIT
+143 GAIVKFGANEIA
-155 VQLLKNKIASSP
+155 VQLLKNQIASSP
-167 NQNIEQSIRELEYEF
+167 DQNLEQSIRELEYEF

-191 PLKPSIAFLKG
+191 SLKPSIAFLKG
-202 HSELNGNNI
+202 HGELDGIDI

-257 AKPISKFENL
+257 AKPKLTFENL

-301 FIASSLRDLN
+301 FIASTLRDLN

-337 IPISF
+337 VPISF
-342 VNDIPQWELVPWRY
+342 VNDIPQWELLPWRY

-361 PTLSHP
+361 PTLNHP
-367 ITNNLNAVKFDF
+367 ITSNLNAVKFDF
-379 VSSIDTINTNTKIT
+379 VSSIDTIKTNTIIN
-393 KTVLLHSSPYSRL
+393 KTVLLHTSPYSRL

-418 LEQPTQNE
+418 LEQPVQND
-426 FNIKQAAIAVL
+426 FNIQHAAIAVL

-450 NKLSN
+450 NKLSD

-464 PNRMIVISDGDIAQ
+464 PNRMLVISDGDIAK
-478 NQLSRGEALPLG
+478 NQISRGAALPLG

-507 AIDYLLEEDALIAVR
+507 AIDYLLEEDALIEVR
-522 TRELKMR
+522 SRDLKMR
-529 LLDTQK
+529 LLDRQK
-535 INLERNF
+535 INLERSF

-548 IIPIALIIIFGIF
+548 IIPITLVIIFGIF
-561 KQYVRKKKY
+561 KQYARNKKY

>member
-1 MVMKNR
+1 MKNR
-7 NNDITKLISIFIII
+7 NKDIIQLISIFIII

-26 IGSMVYHRFDLTQ
+26 IGSMVFHRFDLTQ

-47 ASKELLSEIDD
+47 ASKKLLSEIED

-90 QNDFIQFTFINPTA
+90 QNDFIQFTFINPTE
-104 SKDDKTRNEVLK
+104 SKDDKTRNEILK
-116 QLYEKGLN
+116 QLYEKGLT

-143 GAIVKYGANEIT
+143 GAIVKFGAKEIA
-155 VQLLKNKIASSP
+155 VQLLKNQIASSP
-167 NQNIEQSIRELEYEF
+167 DQNLEQSIRELEYEF

-191 PLKPSIAFLKG
+191 SLKPNIAFLKG
-202 HSELNGNNI
+202 HGELDGLDI
-211 KDLRNSLTEQYSVDE
+211 KDLRTSLTEQYSVDE

-257 AKPISKFENL
+257 AKPKSTFENL

-301 FIASSLRDLN
+301 FIASTLRDLN

-337 IPISF
+337 VPISF
-342 VNDIPQWELVPWRY
+342 VNDIPQWELLPWRY

-361 PTLSHP
+361 PTLNHP
-367 ITNNLNAVKFDF
+367 ITSNLNAVKFDF
-379 VSSIDTINTNTKIT
+379 VSSIDTIKTNTKIN
-393 KTVLLHSSPYSRL
+393 KTILLHTSPYSRL
-406 VNTPYEISLQKA
+406 LNTPYEISLQKA
-418 LEQPTQNE
+418 LEQPTQND
-426 FNIKQAAIAVL
+426 FNIQQAAIAVL

-455 ELPFIKSSK
+455 ELPLIKSSK
-464 PNRMIVISDGDIAQ
+464 PNRMLVISDGDIAQ
-478 NQLSRGEALPLG
+478 NQISRGAALPLG

-535 INLERNF
+535 INLEKSF

-561 KQYVRKKKY
+561 KQYARKKKY
-570 SNEK
+570 TNEK

>member
-1 MVMKNR
+1 
-7 NNDITKLISIFIII
+7 
-21 ILINI
+21 
-26 IGSMVYHRFDLTQ
+26 MVYHRFDLTK

-47 ASKELLSEIDD
+47 ASKKLLSEIDD

-90 QNDFIQFTFINPTA
+90 HNDFIQFTFINPTE
-104 SKDDKTRNEVLK
+104 SKDDKTRNEILK
-116 QLYEKGLN
+116 QLYEKGIN

-143 GAIVKYGANEIT
+143 GAIVKFGANEIA
-155 VQLLKNKIASSP
+155 VQLLKNQIASSP
-167 NQNIEQSIRELEYEF
+167 DQNLEQSIRELEYEF
-182 TNAIKQLRS
+182 TNAIKQLHS
-191 PLKPSIAFLKG
+191 PLKPSIGFLTG
-202 HSELNGNNI
+202 HGELDGLDI
-211 KDLRNSLTEQYSVDE
+211 KDLRNTLTQQYSIDE

-240 NLKKKLRDL
+240 NLKKKLREL

-257 AKPISKFENL
+257 AKPKSTFENL

-280 KVIWMIDATNADMD
+280 KVIWMLDATNADMD

-301 FIASSLRDLN
+301 FIASTLRELN
-311 LGDQLFKY
+311 LSDQLFKY
-319 GVRINSNL
+319 GVRVNSNL

-337 IPISF
+337 VPTSF
-342 VNDIPQWELVPWRY
+342 INDVPQWELLPWRY

-361 PTLSHP
+361 PTVNHP
-367 ITNNLNAVKFDF
+367 ITSNLNAVKFDF
-379 VSSIDTINTNTKIT
+379 VSSIDTIKTNTKIN
-393 KTVLLHSSPYSRL
+393 KTVLLHTSPYSRL

-418 LEQPTQNE
+418 LEQPTQND
-426 FNIKQAAIAVL
+426 FNIQHAAIAVL

-450 NKLSN
+450 NKLSD
-455 ELPFIKSSK
+455 ELPFIESSK
-464 PNRMIVISDGDIAQ
+464 PNRMLVISDGDIAQ
-478 NQLSRGEALPLG
+478 NQISRGVALPLG
-490 YDNYEKR
+490 FDNYEKR

-507 AIDYLLEEDALIAVR
+507 AIDYLLEEDALIDVR

-535 INLERNF
+535 INLERSF
-542 WQIINL
+542 WQILNL
-548 IIPIALIIIFGIF
+548 IIPIGIVLIFGVL
-561 KQYVRKKKY
+561 KHYRRKKKY
-570 SNEK
+570 TNEK